1 MRSAVFLGLLLAVSP
16 AARAAD
22 PPVIEVGKPF
32 PILPL
37 PLVGDPGTHRS
48 LEDFRG
54 RKLVLHLFA
63 SW

>member
-1 MRSAVFLGLLLAVSP
+1 MKRLVLLALLAAVP
-16 AARAAD
+16 ASAAD

-32 PILPL
+32 PILAL
-37 PLVGDPGTHRS
+37 PLAGDPGTHRS
-48 LEDFRG
+48 LEDYRG